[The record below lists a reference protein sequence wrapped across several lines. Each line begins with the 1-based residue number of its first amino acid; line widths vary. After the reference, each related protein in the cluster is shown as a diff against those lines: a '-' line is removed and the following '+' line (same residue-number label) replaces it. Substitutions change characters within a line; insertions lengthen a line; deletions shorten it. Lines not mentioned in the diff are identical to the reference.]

1 MGFNPDLEPF
11 KLPEEYQELREAIR
25 GLAERDIAPYAQDV
39 DENERFPEEALKS
52 LNESGFNAIHV
63 PEEGG
68 GQGADSLAAVIVIEE
83 VARVCGSSSLIPA
96 VNKLGTMGLILN
108 GSDELKQEVL
118 PDIANGELASY
129 ALTEREAGSDAGAM
143 KTRAVRDGDEW
154 VINGSKCFITN
165 GGRSSW
171 YTVMAVTDP
180 EAGARGISAFMVH
193 KDDPGFRV
201 GGLEHKLGIKGSPTA
216 ELYFED
222 CRVPASRMIG
232 EEGTGFKTALQTLDH
247 TRPTIGAQALGI
259 AQGAFDQAVAY
270 VKERKQFGKAIADFQ
285 NTQFMLADMK
295 MKIDAARLMIYT
307 AASNAERGVAEGGE
321 RLGLMAAGS
330 KAFASDVAMEVTVD
344 AVQLL
349 GGYGFT
355 RDFPVERMMRDAKIT
370 QIYEGTNQIC
380 RMVMGRQILG

>member
-1 MGFNPDLEPF
+1 MGFNPDFEPF

-63 PEEGG
+63 PEECG

-154 VINGSKCFITN
+154 VINGSK
-165 GGRSSW
+165 
-171 YTVMAVTDP
+171 
-180 EAGARGISAFMVH
+180 
-193 KDDPGFRV
+193 
-201 GGLEHKLGIKGSPTA
+201 
-216 ELYFED
+216 
-222 CRVPASRMIG
+222 
-232 EEGTGFKTALQTLDH
+232 
-247 TRPTIGAQALGI
+247 
-259 AQGAFDQAVAY
+259 
-270 VKERKQFGKAIADFQ
+270 
-285 NTQFMLADMK
+285 
-295 MKIDAARLMIYT
+295 
-307 AASNAERGVAEGGE
+307 
-321 RLGLMAAGS
+321 
-330 KAFASDVAMEVTVD
+330 
-344 AVQLL
+344 
-349 GGYGFT
+349 
-355 RDFPVERMMRDAKIT
+355 
-370 QIYEGTNQIC
+370 
-380 RMVMGRQILG
+380 